1 MARTRGSKNKTAPAS
16 VEEKIKAVEA
26 EISRLQDELKTKKAE
41 RKKLLAQQDEEN
53 QQKILAAVEKSGKSF
68 DEVMA
73 LLKGNAE

>member
-16 VEEKIKAVEA
+16 VEEKIRAVET

-73 LLKGNAE
+73 FLKGDAE

>member
-26 EISRLQDELKTKKAE
+26 EISRLQDELKMKKAE

-68 DEVMA
+68 DEVMEF
-73 LLKGNAE
+73 LKGNAE

>member
-1 MARTRGSKNKTAPAS
+1 MARTRGSKNKTVPAS
-16 VEEKIKAVEA
+16 VEEKIRAVEA
-26 EISRLQDELKTKKAE
+26 EISRLQDELKMKKAE

-73 LLKGNAE
+73 FLKVDAE

>member
-1 MARTRGSKNKTAPAS
+1 MARARGSKNKTAPAS
-16 VEEKIKAVEA
+16 VEEKIIAVEA
-26 EISRLQDELKTKKAE
+26 EISRLQDELKMKKAE

-73 LLKGNAE
+73 FLKGDAE

>member
-1 MARTRGSKNKTAPAS
+1 MARTRGSKNKTVPAS
-16 VEEKIKAVEA
+16 VEEKIRAVEA
-26 EISRLQDELKTKKAE
+26 EISRLQDELKMKKAE

-73 LLKGNAE
+73 FLKGDAE

>member
-16 VEEKIKAVEA
+16 VEEKIRAVET

-73 LLKGNAE
+73 FLKVDAE

>member
-73 LLKGNAE
+73 FLKGNAE